1 MNELQNFSNDK
12 FGTIRTVIKDGEP
25 WFVGKDVADVLGY
38 KNPRK
43 AMIDHVDEEDRTDG
57 VTIRDTIGRNQKP
70 VCINESGLYSLVLGS
85 RKPEAKEFKHWVTR
99 EVLPTIRKTGGYVK
113 NTEQFLDF
121 YVPDADEV
129 TRAKFGAMVELSHQ
143 LNRQIR
149 ELKDDKEKNAP
160 KVEFA
165 DAVSASNT
173 SIMVGD
179 MAKMLKQNG
188 IKIGRQRLFKWLR
201 ENHYLMKGG
210 EEYNMPTQRS
220 MNQELFEIKET
231 IRYDKR
237 NNPIIYRTPK
247 ITSKGQQYFIRKF
260 LKLKERGEV

>member
-1 MNELQNFSNDK
+1 MNELQK
-12 FGTIRTVIKDGEP
+12 FNKEGFGEIRTIDEDGKMLF
-25 WFVGKDVADVLGY
+25 WGSDVAKALGY
-38 KNPRK
+38 SNPRDALRRHCRGVVK
-43 AMIDHVDEEDRTDG
+43 HDAPLAGRIQEINFIPEGDVYRLISHSKLPTAEEF
-57 VTIRDTIGRNQKP
+57 
-70 VCINESGLYSLVLGS
+70 ESWI
-85 RKPEAKEFKHWVTR
+85 FD

-165 DAVSASNT
+165 DAVSASDT

-188 IKIGRQRLFKWLR
+188 IDTGQRRLFKWLR
-201 ENHYLMKGG
+201 ENHYLIKCG

>member
-1 MNELQNFSNDK
+1 MNELQKFSNDK
-12 FGTIRTVIKDGEP
+12 FGTIRTVIKDGDP
-25 WFVGKDVADVLGY
+25 WFVGKDVANVLEYQNGSRDI
-38 KNPRK
+38 NR
-43 AMIDHVDEEDRTDG
+43 HVDKEDRCKIMVFDG
-57 VTIRDTIGRNQKP
+57 NQNKETII
-70 VCINESGLYSLVLGS
+70 VNESGLYSLVLS
-85 RKPEAKEFKHWVTR
+85 SHKSEAKEFKRWVTR

-188 IKIGRQRLFKWLR
+188 IDTGQRRLFKWLR
-201 ENHYLMKGG
+201 ENHYLIKCG

-260 LKLKERGEV
+260 LKLKERGEI

>member
-1 MNELQNFSNDK
+1 MNELQK
-12 FGTIRTVIKDGEP
+12 FNREGFGEIRTIDEDGKML
-25 WFVGKDVADVLGY
+25 FCGSDVAKALGY
-38 KNPRK
+38 SNAPDALRK
-43 AMIDHVDEEDRTDG
+43 HCRAIVK
-57 VTIRDTIGRNQKP
+57 RDTPLAGKIQK
-70 VCINESGLYSLVLGS
+70 INFIPEGDVYRLISHSKLPTAEEFESWI
-85 RKPEAKEFKHWVTR
+85 FD

-220 MNQELFEIKET
+220 MNQEWFEIKET
-231 IRYDKR
+231 IQYDKR
-237 NNPIIYRTPK
+237 NNPIICRTPK
-247 ITSKGQQYFIRKF
+247 ITGKGQRHLVRKF
-260 LKLKERGEV
+260 LELKERGEI

>member
-1 MNELQNFSNDK
+1 MNELQKFSNDK
-12 FGTIRTVIKDGEP
+12 FGTIRTVIKDDEP
-25 WFVGKDVADVLGY
+25 WFVATDVCKSLDIGNNRRATERLDKDEKADVTLS
-38 KNPRK
+38 
-43 AMIDHVDEEDRTDG
+43 DG
-57 VTIRDTIGRNQKP
+57 SQMRHMTAV
-70 VCINESGLYSLVLGS
+70 NEPGLYSLILGS
-85 RKPEAKEFKHWVTR
+85 RKPEAKEFKRWVTH
-99 EVLPTIRKTGGYVK
+99 EILPTIRKTGGYVK

-165 DAVSASNT
+165 DAVSASDT

-220 MNQELFEIKET
+220 MNQEWFEIKET
-231 IRYDKR
+231 IQYDKR
-237 NNPIIYRTPK
+237 NNPIICRTPK
-247 ITSKGQQYFIRKF
+247 ITGKGQRHLVRKF
-260 LKLKERGEV
+260 LELKERGEI

>member
-1 MNELQNFSNDK
+1 MNELQK
-12 FGTIRTVIKDGEP
+12 FNKDGFGEIRTIDEDGKML
-25 WFVGKDVADVLGY
+25 FCGSDVARALGY
-38 KNPRK
+38 SNPNK
-43 AMIDHVDEEDRTDG
+43 AINNHCRAITKRYTPLAGKMQEINFIPEGDVYRLISHSKLPTAEEF
-57 VTIRDTIGRNQKP
+57 
-70 VCINESGLYSLVLGS
+70 ESWI
-85 RKPEAKEFKHWVTR
+85 FD

-188 IKIGRQRLFKWLR
+188 IDTGQRRLFKWLR
-201 ENHYLMKGG
+201 ENHYLIKCG

-247 ITSKGQQYFIRKF
+247 VTSKGQQYFIRKF
-260 LKLKERGEV
+260 LKLKERGEI

>member
-1 MNELQNFSNDK
+1 MNELQK
-12 FGTIRTVIKDGEP
+12 FNREGFGEIRTIDEDGKML
-25 WFVGKDVADVLGY
+25 FCGSDVAKALGY
-38 KNPRK
+38 SNAPDALRKHCRCIAFRDIPHPQSKNK
-43 AMIDHVDEEDRTDG
+43 TLNAMFIPEGDVYRLISHSKLPTAEEF
-57 VTIRDTIGRNQKP
+57 
-70 VCINESGLYSLVLGS
+70 ESWI
-85 RKPEAKEFKHWVTR
+85 FD
-99 EVLPTIRKTGGYVK
+99 EVLPTIRRTGGYVK

-165 DAVSASNT
+165 DAVSASDT

-220 MNQELFEIKET
+220 MNQEWFEIKET
-231 IRYDKR
+231 IQYDKR
-237 NNPIIYRTPK
+237 NNPIICRTPK
-247 ITSKGQQYFIRKF
+247 ITGKGQRHLVRKF

>member
-1 MNELQNFSNDK
+1 MDELQK
-12 FGTIRTVIKDGEP
+12 FNKEGFGEIRTIDEDGKML
-25 WFVGKDVADVLGY
+25 FCGSDVAKALGY
-38 KNPRK
+38 SRPNDAIAQHCRATVKHRIPLAGRMQNVNFIPEGDVYRLISHSK
-43 AMIDHVDEEDRTDG
+43 LPTAEEF
-57 VTIRDTIGRNQKP
+57 
-70 VCINESGLYSLVLGS
+70 ESWI
-85 RKPEAKEFKHWVTR
+85 FD

-188 IKIGRQRLFKWLR
+188 IDTGQRRLFKWLR
-201 ENHYLMKGG
+201 ENHYLIKCG

-260 LKLKERGEV
+260 LKLKERGEI